1 MFEADKGQTAPLQGQ
16 GLSIGIVQARFN
28 EPICNALREACLAEL
43 ERLGV
48 SEEDVLVC
56 TVPGALEVP
65 LALRQLAHT
74 AEFDALIAL
83 GAVVRGETYHFEVV
97 SDQSAAG
104 IMQLTL
110 DYGVP
115 IANAILTVDTDEQA
129 HARTREKGTDAARVA
144 VEMANLSASLSGL
157 TEDDDDE
164 EDDDE

>member
-1 MFEADKGQTAPLQGQ
+1 
-16 GLSIGIVQARFN
+16 
-28 EPICNALREACLAEL
+28 
-43 ERLGV
+43 
-48 SEEDVLVC
+48 
-56 TVPGALEVP
+56 
-65 LALRQLAHT
+65 
-74 AEFDALIAL
+74 
-83 GAVVRGETYHFEVV
+83 V